1 MCFLEGGREA
11 LRNDW
16 EEKSSGGAGEGREE
30 HGGEG
35 HRERRDVRREGAT
48 GEVQVAEEEAR
59 GQFGR
64 LDQPIA
70 YLQRLAQLQIEGDH
84 AHALQPGR
92 EARPGY
98 RRGPRCTAGG
108 RGSGHA

>member
-1 MCFLEGGREA
+1 MCFLESGREA

-16 EEKSSGGAGEGREE
+16 EEKAAGVQAREGRSM
-30 HGGEG
+30 GEG
-35 HRERRDVRREGAT
+35 HRERRDVRRGGAT

-59 GQFGR
+59 RQFWR
-64 LDQPIA
+64 VDQPIA

-108 RGSGHA
+108 CGPGHA